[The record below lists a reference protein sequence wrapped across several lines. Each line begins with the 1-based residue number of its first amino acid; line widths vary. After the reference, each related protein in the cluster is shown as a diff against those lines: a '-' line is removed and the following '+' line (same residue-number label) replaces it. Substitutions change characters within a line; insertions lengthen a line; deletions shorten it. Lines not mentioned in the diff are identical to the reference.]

1 LPVGT
6 APASVGVGLLR
17 CQSCVIDGEV
27 VIVDEVG
34 RAVFARLQQGPRI
47 KPEPI
52 LFAFFL
58 DGRDLRREPLLTR
71 NHAY

>member
-1 LPVGT
+1 
-6 APASVGVGLLR
+6 
-17 CQSCVIDGEV
+17 

-47 KPEPI
+47 KPEAI
-52 LFAFFL
+52 LFAFVL

-71 NHAY
+71 NHAC